1 MDPTAALLSEI
12 VKAGIGY
19 AIAAYFYLELRA
31 ERKDRRECDDK
42 MHALTLQLKDE
53 GHTRILEANTRQDET
68 FSKVGDAL
76 VALRAEVQTLSCR
89 GRPQ

>member
-19 AIAAYFYLELRA
+19 ALAAYFYLELRA

-42 MHALTLQLKDE
+42 MHTLTLHLKDE
-53 GHTRILEANTRQDET
+53 THTRVLEVNTRQDAT
-68 FSKVGDAL
+68 LQKLGDAF
-76 VALRAEVQTLSCR
+76 VALTSEVRSMN
-89 GRPQ
+89 GKGAS